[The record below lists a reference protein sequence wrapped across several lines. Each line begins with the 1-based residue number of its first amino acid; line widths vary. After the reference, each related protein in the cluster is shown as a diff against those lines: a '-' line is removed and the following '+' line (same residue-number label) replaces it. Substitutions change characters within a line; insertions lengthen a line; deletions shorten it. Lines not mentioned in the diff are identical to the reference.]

1 MDRGTT
7 IVSMVSGQAT
17 FPEQALDWLVPE
29 AKAGILALDV
39 ASSQTV
45 RRFSRRGHNFVL
57 VDPNAAALAKA
68 RARLPG
74 VTLVCATAGKLPIP
88 SCAFEAV
95 LLTSANADL
104 AAKPVLSELARVL
117 LPGGMLVIQ
126 IVMRDDSVPWVRRLA
141 EIVRRADPQAMSTSS
156 QVANVEAIVSS
167 PNFRIRETRDF
178 RLWVP
183 MRKANL
189 LDQVRTN
196 TAVSALPESTQ
207 TNLVEDVGH
216 LYDSVAR
223 VGEPLRL
230 PYKIACWRAEV
241 VHLTPDRPWRDT
253 SSLSITL

>member
-1 MDRGTT
+1 
-7 IVSMVSGQAT
+7 MVSGQAT